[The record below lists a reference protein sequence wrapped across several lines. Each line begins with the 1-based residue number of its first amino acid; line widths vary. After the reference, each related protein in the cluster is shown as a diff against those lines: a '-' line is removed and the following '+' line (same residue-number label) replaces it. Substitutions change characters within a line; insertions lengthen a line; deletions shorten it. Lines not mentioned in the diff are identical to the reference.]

1 MAMGGLYGVFSY
13 VTNGRVREM
22 GVRIAIGAQPQAVL
36 WLVLRQAL
44 RLTAIGIG
52 AGLVGAAI
60 VVALMR
66 SLLLGIHITDLL
78 AFIAVPVAL
87 AGTALLACW
96 SPARR
101 AARINPMDAL
111 RYE

>member
-1 MAMGGLYGVFSY
+1 MTQDYRFVDVLAAYTYIPSVGWGFVCKQDMAELNKL
-13 VTNGRVREM
+13 T
-22 GVRIAIGAQPQAVL
+22 IAELSGKLA
-36 WLVLRQAL
+36 
-44 RLTAIGIG
+44 
-52 AGLVGAAI
+52 AGECTSVDI
-60 VVALMR
+60 VN
-66 SLLLGIHITDLL
+66 DLL

-96 SPARR
+96 PPARR